1 MNKKNFLLL
10 SLALIAL
17 AALGQRPV
25 TSGLTPPVEVS
36 NVAPYV
42 WNSPHFSSFIPTGK
56 SNEDNLFR
64 QGLSRGKPHK
74 GYFTLINAENKI
86 IDVYKLQQYCKA
98 HNYLYNDDYKKKSI
112 KVFGSGAETVAE
124 FYFLPR
130 DLYIFYVFEWTDR
143 QGVLVSSLKQKGS
156 VYFYV
161 PGDKSFII
169 LNDALWSG
177 NVVNGKI
184 DGYGSGIFK
193 KDDKNYYYFTGKYK
207 EGIPQGKVTH
217 RIVNIDAGM
226 WGYTKEES
234 RKMGKNGHG
243 IDFYDIE
250 IGNWNEGVATFRAPG
265 NNKYG
270 LVSVEGKYLGITL
283 QPTYP
288 EFLSSFQ
295 DGKIAVVKDKKESY
309 INKTGEFVGYTAKQK
324 KIDADKKA
332 EEDRKKAEEE
342 RQRLLAEKKKA
353 EEKRLAEEKEAAILR
368 SIEPNKNPKLWSK
381 GCRLAYRY
389 PEGKNYIIATLE
401 EWNEDRSKV
410 KVKIVASPGA
420 RWELKGEVLEKNNTM
435 WVSTKNEGWHL
446 ATDAEIE
453 AALKKDNSV
462 YVPQPTV
469 VTKYVQPEDKSCP
482 KCNGRGTVVCYN
494 CDGKGNLGKY
504 RDWETCRTC
513 NGKGSYRCY
522 DCNGTGRKR

>member
-1 MNKKNFLLL
+1 MGKFPWQ
-10 SLALIAL
+10 SQYIV
-17 AALGQRPV
+17 P
-25 TSGLTPPVEVS
+25 SG
-36 NVAPYV
+36 
-42 WNSPHFSSFIPTGK
+42 NSWEDKHFR
-56 SNEDNLFR
+56 EA
-64 QGLSRGKPHK
+64 LSRGR
-74 GYFTLINAENKI
+74 INKDYYILLNDDNKN
-86 IDVYKLQQYCKA
+86 IDFNKLKQYCDNHQFK
-98 HNYLYNDDYKKKSI
+98 YKEECSKKTI
-112 KVFGSGAETVAE
+112 KKFGTSTEVVSE
-124 FYFLPR
+124 FYFIPKA
-130 DLYIFYVFEWTDR
+130 LYHFYVFDWTDR
-143 QGVLVSSLKQKGS
+143 KGIS
-156 VYFYV
+156 PKLLTKKGNAYFYLPDEKRFV
-161 PGDKSFII
+161 I
-169 LNDALWSG
+169 LDNALWSG
-177 NVVNGKI
+177 EIVNGKI
-184 DGYGSGIFK
+184 DGYGSGLFRK
-193 KDDKNYYYFTGKYK
+193 CDQRDKRYGDWGPIAPNYEIYYYFNGNFK
-207 EGIPQGKVTH
+207 EGIPQGVVTY
-217 RIVNIDAGM
+217 RIVDLNYGC
-226 WGYTKEES
+226 WGYTVEEA
-234 RKMGKNGHG
+234 RKMGGKG
-243 IDFYDIE
+243 IDFYHVEVGD
-250 IGNWNEGVATFRAPG
+250 WNEGVASFRASG

-270 LVSVEGKYLGITL
+270 LLSLTGESLYITL
-283 QPTYP
+283 PPTYP
-288 EFLSSFQ
+288 EFLSSFH
-295 DGKIAVVKDKKESY
+295 DGKIAVMKDKKESY

-462 YVPQPTV
+462 YVPEPTV